1 MEDITGKVRQRAV
14 VIGFLIVCSF
24 PRRTDGRTDLFAV
37 DWLAGLKG
45 P

>member
-24 PRRTDGRTDLFAV
+24 RTDGRTDLFAV